1 MRPSRRETNANK
13 TNRVNFGFPS
23 KVGSKVIRINSPDSH
38 STLFS
43 ESSLPSLWASPLSRI
58 SLTPMMVS
66 KIDRYLTRQ
75 VLVSTL
81 FAVMVLSMVLILGNV
96 FKEVHDLLVNKGAP
110 VSFVAIFILQLLPYS
125 LVFTIPWAFL
135 AAVLLTFGRLSSDQ
149 EITALRSSGMSLY
162 RIATPVLL
170 LGLGFSS
177 ICLWLNAT
185 HAPRA
190 KAAIKMLLYDEI
202 RNDPL
207 RLLDPGVV
215 QSRLKGQK
223 IYINERENEQ
233 TLGGFHA
240 YQLSTNDRN
249 APPLGYLYSN
259 RVTLDT
265 ESVDQQFDLQ
275 LNTGYGEIYDKKG
288 NLQQFFADKAEPW
301 VLTYPLRGRQLKPN
315 TLDNQEIAEILRNPP
330 PEIAPER
337 LPMYAFER
345 DKRFA
350 FSLAP
355 LALAFV
361 GIPLGMNS
369 RQKENSSGIV
379 MSIVIAFAYFLL
391 LILAEETRAD
401 HLSLSQS
408 LLWLPNIL
416 GVFLGLWFLH
426 RASQK
431 S

>member
-43 ESSLPSLWASPLSRI
+43 ESSLPSLWTSPLSRI

-170 LGLGFSS
+170 LGLGFSDRKS
-177 ICLWLNAT
+177 
-185 HAPRA
+185 
-190 KAAIKMLLYDEI
+190 
-202 RNDPL
+202 
-207 RLLDPGVV
+207 VV
-215 QSRLKGQK
+215 
-223 IYINERENEQ
+223 
-233 TLGGFHA
+233 
-240 YQLSTNDRN
+240 
-249 APPLGYLYSN
+249 
-259 RVTLDT
+259 
-265 ESVDQQFDLQ
+265 
-275 LNTGYGEIYDKKG
+275 
-288 NLQQFFADKAEPW
+288 
-301 VLTYPLRGRQLKPN
+301 
-315 TLDNQEIAEILRNPP
+315 
-330 PEIAPER
+330 
-337 LPMYAFER
+337 
-345 DKRFA
+345 
-350 FSLAP
+350 
-355 LALAFV
+355 
-361 GIPLGMNS
+361 
-369 RQKENSSGIV
+369 
-379 MSIVIAFAYFLL
+379 
-391 LILAEETRAD
+391 
-401 HLSLSQS
+401 
-408 LLWLPNIL
+408 
-416 GVFLGLWFLH
+416 
-426 RASQK
+426 
-431 S
+431 

>member
-1 MRPSRRETNANK
+1 M
-13 TNRVNFGFPS
+13 
-23 KVGSKVIRINSPDSH
+23 
-38 STLFS
+38 
-43 ESSLPSLWASPLSRI
+43 
-58 SLTPMMVS
+58 S

-75 VLVSTL
+75 VLTSTL
-81 FAVMVLSMVLILGNV
+81 FAVMVLSVVLILGNV
-96 FKEVHDLLVNKGAP
+96 FKEIQDLLVNKGASL
-110 VSFVAIFILQLLPYS
+110 SFVGIFILQLLPFS

-162 RIATPVLL
+162 RIAAPVLL
-170 LGLGFSS
+170 LGVVFSG

-202 RNDPL
+202 KNDPL

-223 IYINERENEQ
+223 IYIDGRESEQ
-233 TLGGFHA
+233 TLTGFHA
-240 YQLSTNDRN
+240 YQLSAEDRN
-249 APPLGYLYSN
+249 APPLGYLYSK

-265 ESVDQQFDLQ
+265 ESKEQQFDLQ
-275 LNTGYGEIYDKKG
+275 LNTGYGEVYDKEG

-315 TLDNQEIAEILRNPP
+315 TLDNQEIAEILVNPP
-330 PEIAPER
+330 PEITIER
-337 LPMYAFER
+337 LPQYAFER
-345 DKRFA
+345 DKRFS

-369 RQKENSSGIV
+369 RRKENSAGIV

-401 HLSLSQS
+401 HLTLSQF
-408 LLWLPNIL
+408 LLWLPNVL
-416 GVFLGLWFLH
+416 GVGLGVWFLR
-426 RASQK
+426 RASING
-431 S
+431 